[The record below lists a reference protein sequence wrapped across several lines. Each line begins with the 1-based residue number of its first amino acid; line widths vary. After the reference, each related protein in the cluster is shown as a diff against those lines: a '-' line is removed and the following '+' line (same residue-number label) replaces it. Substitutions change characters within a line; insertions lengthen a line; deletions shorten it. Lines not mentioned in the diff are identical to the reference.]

1 LADISTS
8 WRTVE
13 SCQLVVA
20 WLQFFTAGQITE
32 IEQTV
37 SEHGRWRFSPLLPSE
52 AQLFQKCVVQYMA
65 QTATTDNVQMEPIV
79 CIYFDI

>member
-1 LADISTS
+1 MADISTS
-8 WRTVE
+8 WRTIE

-20 WLQFFTAGQITE
+20 SLKFFTAGQITE
-32 IEQTV
+32 IDPTV
-37 SEHGRWRFSPLLPSE
+37 SEHGWWWFSPLLPSE

-65 QTATTDNVQMEPIV
+65 ETATADNVQLEPIV